1 MINKAAA
8 GDSKVSDFFDY
19 LNFWVVEDMDP
30 CLEDW
35 TVRYSIGGASLR
47 GFGHYMDMGLHRTLR
62 EHYLNGSENY
72 LSKLIAGGSTPDP
85 GNDKYYY
92 FSENMSRMTV
102 PLIVFSSSAG
112 SLVDPEA
119 TFDFIISKKSAT
131 AYDKWYVL
139 GGTGHFDLA
148 MGNRMPT
155 TVFPQLGDWLK
166 SVDALPANPAN
177 ISTPASRV
185 DE

>member
-1 MINKAAA
+1 
-8 GDSKVSDFFDY
+8 
-19 LNFWVVEDMDP
+19 
-30 CLEDW
+30 
-35 TVRYSIGGASLR
+35 
-47 GFGHYMDMGLHRTLR
+47 
-62 EHYLNGSENY
+62 
-72 LSKLIAGGSTPDP
+72 
-85 GNDKYYY
+85 
-92 FSENMSRMTV
+92 MSSMTV

-155 TVFPQLGDWLK
+155 TVFPQLGDCAITCNCRPLK
-166 SVDALPANPAN
+166 CRKL
-177 ISTPASRV
+177 
-185 DE
+185 